1 MALDVLHYYC
11 DCSSYA
17 GDNKYAVVGGVAV
30 KAHMVESL
38 NSQIQSLKDEI
49 GMKSEFKWSEYRGG
63 RKIATYLALVD
74 LFYQAIQ
81 RDDLHFHAMIVDF
94 EKFDHHRKGRGA
106 PHLSINK
113 MYYQLMLHEV
123 CRRYGE
129 KWRIV
134 MFPDHGPDSDEIGKF
149 RNGICANAY
158 KKYNAK
164 PNCLRE
170 IHPTPSKRINLLQMT
185 DVIIGALAAQREN
198 RAVKAVKADLRR
210 YVMAKSHVQDLS
222 IDTRRDERQFSIWN
236 FSS

>member
-17 GDNKYAVVGGVAV
+17 GDNKYAVVGGMAV
-30 KAHMVESL
+30 KAYIIDNL
-38 NSQIQSLKDEI
+38 NSQVQSLKDVI

-63 RKIATYLALVD
+63 RKKATYEALVD
-74 LFYQAIQ
+74 LFYQAID

-94 EKFDHHRKGRGA
+94 DKFDHHKKGRGA

-123 CRRYGE
+123 CRRYGD

-134 MFPDHGPDSDEIGKF
+134 MLPDHGPDSNQIGEF
-149 RNGICANAY
+149 RNVICAEAY
-158 KKYNAK
+158 KRYSAQ

-170 IHPTPSKRINLLQMT
+170 IHPTASKKVNLLQMT
-185 DVIIGALAAQREN
+185 DVIIGAMAAQRES
-198 RAVKAVKADLRR
+198 RAVKSVKAELRE
-210 YVMAKSHVQDLS
+210 YVIAKSPVPDLS
-222 IDTRRDERQFSIWN
+222 VDTHRDERRFSIWN
-236 FSS
+236 FKC